1 MNIRKNSVSADWAT
15 VPGWDGAKKEYVEL
29 DCERWITENKIRE
42 AGRENG
48 EQEFPPSEAVLPD
61 EMHNKIRA
69 WVNQRGR
76 GCHAAVSMYLVQ
88 QGTALE
94 LETKEGIAP
103 IQHTVENLRDEG
115 IVELTD
121 RGTEDRTSLT
131 QKERETREVWEDLA
145 AFRKRAN
152 LARIAEYE
160 ERGTWWLWLIGILVI
175 EVGLNAMMLAD
186 VHELGL
192 LGAMTTMLMIAV
204 VNAGLLGGLIG
215 EGWRQKNSVWP
226 GPMVGGWVMV
236 SIGAM
241 GVPAWNLFVGHFRDS
256 MLAVATKA
264 ARGASSLGDLLT
276 DDTVDRFLNNP
287 FGLESMA
294 SWLLAVIGVGAC
306 VLSATKWL
314 KRDDVYPG
322 YGPRYRT
329 AIEQNEEYV
338 QEVEQRRKNL
348 RNSYKQYIG
357 LIRDERLKV
366 ENKKGNHRLITD
378 TAREIVRQFPM
389 QLRQYQDHLDF
400 IIGAYRDGNK
410 KARTTPSPAFFRR
423 ETPYR
428 SGDAGSPGM
437 E

>member
-1 MNIRKNSVSADWAT
+1 
-15 VPGWDGAKKEYVEL
+15 
-29 DCERWITENKIRE
+29 
-42 AGRENG
+42 
-48 EQEFPPSEAVLPD
+48 
-61 EMHNKIRA
+61 
-69 WVNQRGR
+69 
-76 GCHAAVSMYLVQ
+76 
-88 QGTALE
+88 
-94 LETKEGIAP
+94 
-103 IQHTVENLRDEG
+103 
-115 IVELTD
+115 
-121 RGTEDRTSLT
+121 
-131 QKERETREVWEDLA
+131 
-145 AFRKRAN
+145 
-152 LARIAEYE
+152 
-160 ERGTWWLWLIGILVI
+160 
-175 EVGLNAMMLAD
+175 MMLAD

-410 KARTTPSPAFFRR
+410 KARTTPSPAFFDERLLIDQEMLEAPEWNDIR
-423 ETPYR
+423 PSDYDEDWDGFHQAEEAIRQAYL
-428 SGDAGSPGM
+428 DARAGYPTLEDWIASKDG
-437 E
+437 ERVE